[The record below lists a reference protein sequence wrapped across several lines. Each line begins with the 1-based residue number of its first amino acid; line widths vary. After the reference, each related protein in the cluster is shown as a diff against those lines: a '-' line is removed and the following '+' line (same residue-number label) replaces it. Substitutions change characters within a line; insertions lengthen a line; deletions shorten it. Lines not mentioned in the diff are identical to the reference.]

1 VAADPKT
8 PIQPWELCATPLARF
23 RTALLEWFAQSKRDL
38 PWRRTK
44 DAYRVWISEIMLQQT
59 RVAAVIPYYERFLDR
74 FPDVR
79 ALARART
86 ESVLQHWA
94 GLGYYSRARNLQ
106 GAARQIVAKHKG
118 EFPRGAEAALDLA
131 GIGGYTAAAVL
142 SIAYDQPLAALD
154 GNVARVLARLGAI
167 RGDLRKPERW
177 QELSQAA
184 GRLLAR
190 ERPGDWNQAMME
202 LGATICT
209 PGAPRCLICP
219 VAGYCRAR
227 ALGVAA
233 EIPEKRRK
241 RATVEVNLAVA
252 VFRDAD
258 GQTLVVRPAKETVA
272 AGVSSRMDRHGQ
284 DLFSRMWQFPAVA
297 LPGTKDRRLKDRAQS
312 PLHVLR
318 DHLRHEWRISA
329 KALFTNTQE
338 LPPIRHT
345 VTFRE
350 VTLLPF
356 LMRVARLPHLSGSRT
371 VPLDAIQHSP
381 VSSATKKIAA
391 AALHSL

>member
-1 VAADPKT
+1 
-8 PIQPWELCATPLARF
+8 
-23 RTALLEWFAQSKRDL
+23 
-38 PWRRTK
+38 
-44 DAYRVWISEIMLQQT
+44 MLQQT
-59 RVAAVIPYYERFLDR
+59 RVAAVIPYYERFLAR
-74 FPDVR
+74 FPDVG

-118 EFPRGAEAALDLA
+118 EFPRGVKATLDLA
-131 GIGGYTAAAVL
+131 GFGGYTAAAVL
-142 SIAYDQPLAALD
+142 SIAYDEPLAALD

-167 RGDLRKPERW
+167 RGDLHKSERW

-219 VAGYCRAR
+219 VARYCRAR
-227 ALGVAA
+227 ALGVVP

-241 RATVEVNLAVA
+241 RATVKVNLAVA
-252 VFRDAD
+252 VFRDAA
-258 GQTLVVRPAKETVA
+258 GQTLLVRPAKENA
-272 AGVSSRMDRHGQ
+272 KAGAGLRTDRHRQ

-297 LPGTKDRRLKDRAQS
+297 IPGTEDRRLKDKAQG

-318 DHLRHEWRISA
+318 DHLRQEWRVSA
-329 KALFTNTQE
+329 KSLFTNTPE
-338 LPPIRHT
+338 LPSIRHT

-356 LMRVARLPHLSGSRT
+356 LMCVAQLPRLSGSRT
-371 VPLDAIQHSP
+371 VPLDAIRHSP

-391 AALHSL
+391 AALRSF

>member
-1 VAADPKT
+1 
-8 PIQPWELCATPLARF
+8 
-23 RTALLEWFAQSKRDL
+23 
-38 PWRRTK
+38 
-44 DAYRVWISEIMLQQT
+44 MLQQT

-79 ALARART
+79 ALARARP

-106 GAARQIVAKHKG
+106 GAARQIVAQHKG
-118 EFPRGAEAALDLA
+118 EFPRGAQATLDLA

-142 SIAYDQPLAALD
+142 SIAYDEPLAALD

-167 RGDLRKPERW
+167 PGDLREAGRW

-209 PGAPRCLICP
+209 PGTPRCLICP
-219 VAGYCRAR
+219 VASYCRAR
-227 ALGVAA
+227 ALGIAA

-241 RATVEVNLAVA
+241 RATVKVNLAVA
-252 VFRDAD
+252 VFRDAS
-258 GQTLVVRPAKETVA
+258 GQTLVVRPSKESA
-272 AGVSSRMDRHGQ
+272 QAGASFRTDRHGQ

-297 LPGTKDRRLKDRAQS
+297 MPGTKDSGLKDRTQGA
-312 PLHVLR
+312 LHVLR
-318 DHLRHEWRISA
+318 DHLRREWRVAA
-329 KALFTNTQE
+329 KSLFTNTQE

-356 LMRVARLPHLSGSRT
+356 LMRVARLPHLPGSRT
-371 VPLDAIQHSP
+371 VLLGAIQRSP

-391 AALHSL
+391 AALQFLAPNSDQA